1 MTTERT
7 SWALAREAVGLVL
20 TAFGVLGVLV
30 ALGQVHWTVAL
41 AAIAVLFILGG
52 IFLRPDPGFPRWTHI
67 LRGVLGVTG
76 YHGLIVCAFTLSVP
90 LGWIAVFTGVGIVGL
105 LMASPRDIVP
115 EGDAGDQGEG
125 AA

>member
-30 ALGQVHWTVAL
+30 ALGQVHWSAAL
-41 AAIAVLFILGG
+41 AAIAVLFILAGV
-52 IFLRPDPGFPRWTHI
+52 FLRPDPSFPRWTHM

-76 YHGLIVCAFTLSVP
+76 YLGLIVCAFNLSVP

-105 LMASPRDIVP
+105 LMASPRDTAP
-115 EGDAGDQGEG
+115 ESGAADQGEG